1 MSLSPTELQFEN
13 MLTMLKES
21 EELQMEAAK
30 TVQTRRVLKSSSR
43 QSMLNMHHLSF
54 VLSEVETMSQ
64 HEYELSSPVLKEL
77 MKQLDHAQRM
87 ADDHRAERDEF
98 MNRLNEKA
106 KRSSSSGAHSLSPLE
121 GSMSP
126 CNDYFDV
133 DEISLADSS
142 LSIDDPKQFY
152 LTDNKVEDQLKI
164 HGVKQSKSIGLF
176 GKRLFSAIKAKNT
189 LT

>member
-13 MLTMLKES
+13 MLIMLKES
-21 EELQMEAAK
+21 EDLQMEAAK

-43 QSMLNMHHLSF
+43 QSMLNMQHFSF
-54 VLSEVETMSQ
+54 ASFEVETMSQ
-64 HEYELSSPVLKEL
+64 HEYELSSPVLQEL

-87 ADDHRAERDEF
+87 VDDHRVERDVYNNGF
-98 MNRLNEKA
+98 NEKA
-106 KRSSSSGAHSLSPLE
+106 KRYSSYGTHSSLPSE

-142 LSIDDPKQFY
+142 SSMEDPKQLY

-164 HGVKQSKSIGLF
+164 HGVKRSKSIGLF